1 MNGSA
6 QREHEVTITPSRRA
20 AYRPLLSVIMISTG
34 DRRALEGALA
44 AVFGR
49 CTRMEAE
56 VIVVRAGGVD
66 AVAPLTDMYP
76 KVVFVEAPA
85 DCSDRDLRDIGMGHA
100 KGDIV
105 SLRSDATVGD
115 GAWLS
120 AFHATVG
127 TVDDERPMEVEVA
140 LAVSFEE
147 SGASADRRRPRTGQI
162 GAFGAPSSGANGA
175 SRRRSDTVRATAG
188 FADVTPLGP
197 TLGTEM

>member
-1 MNGSA
+1 MDGSA
-6 QREHEVTITPSRRA
+6 QRELEVTITPSRRA
-20 AYRPLLSVIMISTG
+20 AYRPLLSVIMISSG

-44 AVFGR
+44 AVCGR

-56 VIVVRAGGVD
+56 VIVVRAGGIESI
-66 AVAPLTDMYP
+66 APVTDLYP

-85 DCSDRDLRDIGMGHA
+85 DCSDRELRDVGMAYA

-127 TVDDERPMEVEVA
+127 TVDDERPVEVEVA
-140 LAVSFEE
+140 LTVSVEETAVV
-147 SGASADRRRPRTGQI
+147 GDRRRARGGQLSS
-162 GAFGAPSSGANGA
+162 FGAPSSATNGG
-175 SRRRSDTVRATAG
+175 RRRSDSVRATAG
-188 FADVTPLGP
+188 FADVTPLAP